1 MSQPK
6 LAVCKRIY
14 IRILYFDSLSRKNY
28 RNVCHMAQI
37 LDLIILLIHQSFETI
52 QGLLNVDSLSRENY
66 RNVCHM
72 AKLTVFRWIYISIQY
87 VDSLSRKN
95 YRNACHMAKML
106 YFFIAYTSI
115 FYSILLLSHENYRNM
130 CHSPNSLFLS
140 TYTSIFQN
148 NSGIV

>member
-1 MSQPK
+1 MLIHLHFIPSFFCHIKTTVTCVTWPE
-6 LAVCKRIY
+6 LAVCRWIY
-14 IRILYFDSLSRKNY
+14 IRILHFDSLSRKNY
-28 RNVCHMAQI
+28 RNVCHMAKLAI
-37 LDLIILLIHQSFETI
+37 CRLIYFS
-52 QGLLNVDSLSRENY
+52 N
-66 RNVCHM
+66 
-72 AKLTVFRWIYISIQY
+72 QY

-140 TYTSIFQN
+140 AYTSIFQN

>member
-1 MSQPK
+1 MLNPCHVKPTVTCITWPK
-6 LAVCKRIY
+6 LAVC
-14 IRILYFDSLSRKNY
+14 
-28 RNVCHMAQI
+28 
-37 LDLIILLIHQSFETI
+37 
-52 QGLLNVDSLSRENY
+52 
-66 RNVCHM
+66 
-72 AKLTVFRWIYISIQY
+72 RWIYISIQY

-140 TYTSIFQN
+140 TYTSIFSN
-148 NSGIV
+148 HSGIVLMLTLCHGKTNVTCVTRPKSAVCRWIYISIQYVESL